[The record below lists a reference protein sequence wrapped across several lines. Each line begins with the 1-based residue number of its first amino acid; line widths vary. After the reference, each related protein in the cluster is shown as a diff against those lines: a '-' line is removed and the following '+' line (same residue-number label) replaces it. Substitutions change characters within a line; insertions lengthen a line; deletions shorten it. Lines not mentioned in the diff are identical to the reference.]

1 MDVKSRKQISDI
13 GTDSHTEYS
22 YERRTREQTPTQRAL
37 GLLTRREH
45 SRKELTRKLA
55 VRGVEKDEAAATV
68 DKLAQA
74 GWQDDAR
81 FAESLARARAN
92 TGYGP
97 LHIRAELA
105 AHGLDAETIRAA
117 LEACECDWADTARRL
132 IARRFPGGRRQDPKQ
147 RRKAIDFLLRR
158 GFERSVAFA
167 VASST
172 GAIAED
178 DGFDPAD

>member
-1 MDVKSRKQISDI
+1 M
-13 GTDSHTEYS
+13 
-22 YERRTREQTPTQRAL
+22 RRRLCFLQAKTRVGKHLNREQTPTQRAL

-45 SRKELTRKLA
+45 SRMELTRKLA
-55 VRGVEKDEAAATV
+55 VRGVEKGEAAATV

-92 TGYGP
+92 AGYGP

-105 AHGLDAETIRAA
+105 AHGLDAEKIGAA
-117 LEACECDWADTARRL
+117 LAACEDDWANTARRL
-132 IARRFPGGRRQDPKQ
+132 IARRFLSGRHQDPKH

-167 VASST
+167 VAGMAGT
-172 GAIAED
+172 MAED

>member
-1 MDVKSRKQISDI
+1 MSNQNPKRQ
-13 GTDSHTEYS
+13 
-22 YERRTREQTPTQRAL
+22 QTPTQRAL
-37 GLLTRREH
+37 GLLVRREH

-55 VRGVEKDEAAATV
+55 ARGFEKDEAAATI

-81 FAESLARARAN
+81 FAESLARARASA
-92 TGYGP
+92 GYGP

-105 AHGLDAETIRAA
+105 AHGLDAEKIRST

-132 IARRFPGGRRQDPKQ
+132 VARRFPSGRRQDPKQ

-167 VASST
+167 VIGTS
-172 GAIAED
+172 GATPED